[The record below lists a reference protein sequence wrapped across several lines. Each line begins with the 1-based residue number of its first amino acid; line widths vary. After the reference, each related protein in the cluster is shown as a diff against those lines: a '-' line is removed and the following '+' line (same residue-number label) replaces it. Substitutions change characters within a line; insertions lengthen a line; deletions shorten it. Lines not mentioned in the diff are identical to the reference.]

1 MQVRRECSQSAGKSS
16 QLLHV
21 ILRIQVAGDG
31 DDTSAMRDGSAQ
43 QFRRDA
49 STDRGINRDRGKSRA
64 PGRIAGNANDR
75 YLALGQFPQKGID
88 ARLIAGRENK
98 AVVIFLQIGFN
109 RFDIAFAEPRIGTKI
124 QLDRDTKRAGGGRQ
138 NSFPER
144 IEKRGDLFR
153 QVHDKPQSL
162 VQLQAARRKVRL
174 VAKLLR
180 HL

>member
-75 YLALGQFPQKGID
+75 DLALGQFPQKGID

-109 RFDIAFAEPRIGTKI
+109 RFDIAFAAAAAKI
-124 QLDRDTKRAGGGRQ
+124 PSLSGSKKEAICSGRCTTNRNRWFNFKLRA
-138 NSFPER
+138 
-144 IEKRGDLFR
+144 
-153 QVHDKPQSL
+153 
-162 VQLQAARRKVRL
+162 
-174 VAKLLR
+174 AKFGL
-180 HL
+180 